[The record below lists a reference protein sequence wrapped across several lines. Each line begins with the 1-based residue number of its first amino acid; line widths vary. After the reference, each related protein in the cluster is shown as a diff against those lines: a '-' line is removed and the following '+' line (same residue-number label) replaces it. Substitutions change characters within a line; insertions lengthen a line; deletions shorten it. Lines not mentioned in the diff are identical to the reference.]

1 MPEFTAA
8 RVTPSMYPQCTIF
21 TAPSSRLLQGGRLAV
36 RLHGHRARASRSR
49 RRGLRALDVRA
60 DRGPC
65 EARSCPARTPPA
77 PGFMVDMPRRRP
89 RSRLY
94 DSGPRLTPGRPPVP
108 PEPGFMVDMPRRRPR
123 SRLYDSGPRLTPGRP
138 PAPPEPGCT
147 VDMPAECPSR
157 SRRRG
162 LRALDVR
169 ADRRPCEARSCPART
184 PPAPGFMVDM
194 PRRRPRSRLY
204 DSGPRLTPGRPPAP
218 PEPGCTVDMPAEC
231 PQSACR

>member
-1 MPEFTAA
+1 MWPCELHRGTMTCLTRQSCGNVRMPEFTAA
-8 RVTPSMYPQCTIF
+8 RVTPSMHHLHCAIF
-21 TAPSSRLLQGGRLAV
+21 KRHLGAGWRSPGLLQGGRLAV

-60 DRGPC
+60 DR
-65 EARSCPARTPPA
+65 
-77 PGFMVDMPRRRP
+77 
-89 RSRLY
+89 
-94 DSGPRLTPGRPPVP
+94 
-108 PEPGFMVDMPRRRPR
+108 
-123 SRLYDSGPRLTPGRP
+123 
-138 PAPPEPGCT
+138 
-147 VDMPAECPSR
+147 
-157 SRRRG
+157 
-162 LRALDVR
+162 
-169 ADRRPCEARSCPART
+169 RPCEAGSCPART